1 VASLPSNADEESVTL
16 RSTLHAVSR
25 LRRRLID
32 QRGYTLTE
40 LLTAMSILTIVIATL
55 GSVMVSG
62 TNTENDLSD
71 RFRAEQSARLALG
84 RFRRE
89 VHNACDK
96 SLSGVSGSGYTT
108 VTLSSEAS
116 TPPYTCSASGTWC
129 VVGTAAP
136 YSLYRK
142 PGATCD
148 NAGVK
153 WAGNLTTNAVFTEV
167 AASGGKLP
175 RLGILLSVDVRPA
188 DPAQRYRLFDS
199 IAVRNY
205 LRS

>member
-1 VASLPSNADEESVTL
+1 VASHPWNADEESVTL

-71 RFRAEQSARLALG
+71 RFRAEQGARLALG

-89 VHNACDK
+89 VHNSCDK
-96 SLSGVSGSGYTT
+96 SLSGVSGSGFTT

-116 TPPYTCSASGTWC
+116 TPPFACSASGTWC
-129 VVGTAAP
+129 VVGTSAP
-136 YSLYRK
+136 YTLYRK
-142 PGATCD
+142 AGATCD

-188 DPAQRYRLFDS
+188 DAAQRYSLFDS

>member
-1 VASLPSNADEESVTL
+1 MTL

-62 TNTENDLSD
+62 TNTESDLSD

-116 TPPYTCSASGTWC
+116 TAPFACSASGTWC

-142 PGATCD
+142 TGATCD
-148 NAGVK
+148 SAGTK

-167 AASGGKLP
+167 AASGGTLP